1 MNLSFITAVAWGLSF
16 ISFSASKPMEAP
28 ATPAPITNWS
38 LSPFTT
44 IAQAIDNFGKQITT
58 KPICVGITDETAK
71 ALNQTSTNLINATQ
85 SIDNAVKTLSP
96 NLERT
101 SANLAMGLAQ
111 TGKSLNECT
120 AILGLSI
127 ANTDA
132 TLIQLSENL
141 SNDIK
146 QLKDAIPTKETIENT
161 IKLINSESNKFV
173 KLCAVNGI
181 GTALALAGI
190 VILYKHITAEYAT
203 TEPDKELTIKEQLYA
218 LGSSNYTKGTAA
230 LMAGLALILKSESI
244 VALAA

>member
-1 MNLSFITAVAWGLSF
+1 MSFITTVAWGLSF
-16 ISFSASKPMEAP
+16 LSFSASKPMEAP

-44 IAQAIDNFGKQITT
+44 IAQAIDNFGRQITT
-58 KPICVGITDETAK
+58 KPISVGITDETAK
-71 ALNQTSTNLINATQ
+71 ALNQTSTNLISATQ
-85 SIDNAVKTLSP
+85 SIENAVKTLSP

-111 TGKSLNECT
+111 TGKSIEEST
-120 AILGLSI
+120 ARLGL
-127 ANTDA
+127 AVTNTGA
-132 TLIQLSENL
+132 ALIQVSENL
-141 SNDIK
+141 SKDIA
-146 QLKDAIPTKETIENT
+146 QLKDTVSKETIENT

-203 TEPDKELTIKEQLYA
+203 TSETDKEMTVKERLYA
-218 LGSSNYTKGTAA
+218 IGSSNYTKGTAA
-230 LMAGLALILKSESI
+230 LIAGLALILKSESI

>member
-1 MNLSFITAVAWGLSF
+1 MNMSFIATVAWGLSF
-16 ISFSASKPMEAP
+16 LSFSATKPMEAP

-58 KPICVGITDETAK
+58 KPVQVGITQEAAA
-71 ALNQTSTNLINATQ
+71 ALAQTSA
-85 SIDNAVKTLSP
+85 AVVQ
-96 NLERT
+96 T
-101 SANLAMGLAQ
+101 SANLTTGL
-111 TGKSLNECT
+111 TKTSKSLEECT

-132 TLIQLSENL
+132 TLLQLSENL

-146 QLKDAIPTKETIENT
+146 QLKDTIPTKETIENT

-190 VILYKHITAEYAT
+190 VILYKHITAEHAT
-203 TEPDKELTIKEQLYA
+203 AAQTDKEMTVKEQLYA
-218 LGSSNYTKGTAA
+218 LGTSNYTKGTAA
-230 LMAGLALILKSESI
+230 LIAGLALILKSESI

>member
-1 MNLSFITAVAWGLSF
+1 M
-16 ISFSASKPMEAP
+16 
-28 ATPAPITNWS
+28 
-38 LSPFTT
+38 
-44 IAQAIDNFGKQITT
+44 QR
-58 KPICVGITDETAK
+58 
-71 ALNQTSTNLINATQ
+71 NQLRTQ
-85 SIDNAVKTLSP
+85 SKRFRLILNEQVQIF
-96 NLERT
+96 
-101 SANLAMGLAQ
+101 AMGLAQ
-111 TGKSLNECT
+111 TGKSLNEC
-120 AILGLSI
+120 ALQFLVWSI

-161 IKLINSESNKFV
+161 IKLINNESNKFV

-190 VILYKHITAEYAT
+190 VILYKHITAEHAT
-203 TEPDKELTIKEQLYA
+203 AYETDKEMTIKEQLYA

-230 LMAGLALILKSESI
+230 LIAGLALILKSESI